1 MCSRVSKASECVCEL
16 FKEIVIFL
24 VLGTC
29 VAVVRC
35 VPSEAVV
42 ALGVALIVAVAMCV
56 YLYLYPRSSPP
67 ELPMLP
73 IPLPE

>member
-1 MCSRVSKASECVCEL
+1 
-16 FKEIVIFL
+16 
-24 VLGTC
+24 
-29 VAVVRC
+29 